1 MIGEIEPWI
10 LISGML
16 VLAAGTLI
24 GFMVMAYNLLTE
36 I

>member
-16 VLAAGTLI
+16 VATAGMFI
-24 GFMVMAYNLLTE
+24 GFVVMTYNLLTE